1 MNENKQEVSSNAVR
15 GPWFKFIAADWRVGY
30 EPDAYWQPGK
40 WRHEKGGLTIGA
52 DGGPYVSCT
61 IPGALLSHWTWEPL
75 ILCRMQVAGEGSGN
89 PSLCCFPKMRIVES
103 WSWSAELSIKLASF
117 AVTRFG
123 LPCSPNEPDQTRR
136 PDTIARG
143 LVAAVIAAENG
154 NEIQAL
160 LSAHVCLLLVDLS
173 VKGKEREEQR
183 RILHQYILG
192 ELPSG
197 KKW

>member
-1 MNENKQEVSSNAVR
+1 
-15 GPWFKFIAADWRVGY
+15 
-30 EPDAYWQPGK
+30 
-40 WRHEKGGLTIGA
+40 
-52 DGGPYVSCT
+52 
-61 IPGALLSHWTWEPL
+61 
-75 ILCRMQVAGEGSGN
+75 
-89 PSLCCFPKMRIVES
+89 
-103 WSWSAELSIKLASF
+103 
-117 AVTRFG
+117 
-123 LPCSPNEPDQTRR
+123 
-136 PDTIARG
+136 
-143 LVAAVIAAENG
+143 VAAVIAAENG